1 MIKLS
6 LSRINEKSPYVIQ
19 EVKGGY
25 TFTTAFGI
33 RYNIRFISEDAIGE
47 CETYQFIISRLDDIK
62 TAHDPNISA
71 VIFLILDEFF
81 SENDDVLLYY
91 CDASD
96 HREEY
101 RNRLFIR
108 WFEKAASPNRFAI
121 RTSRA
126 IVEGQ
131 GIYIAIIVE
140 KRNPKIQ
147 SILEEFDN
155 TVSLLT
161 DKPTQS

>member
-6 LSRINEKSPYVIQ
+6 LTRINEKSPYAIQ

-25 TFTTAFGI
+25 TFTTAF
-33 RYNIRFISEDAIGE
+33 
-47 CETYQFIISRLDDIK
+47 DI
-62 TAHDPNISA
+62 
-71 VIFLILDEFF
+71 L
-81 SENDDVLLYY
+81 
-91 CDASD
+91 
-96 HREEY
+96 
-101 RNRLFIR
+101 
-108 WFEKAASPNRFAI
+108 
-121 RTSRA
+121 
-126 IVEGQ
+126 
-131 GIYIAIIVE
+131 AIIVE